1 MLLSM
6 TGFGTKTASL
16 QMKKGEEISMTVEI
30 KSLNTRFFEATC
42 KLPSSLSFLEIP
54 IVNLLKEKLIRG
66 RVFISIKTT
75 GEGSIFEKVEPVFKL
90 VGDYIKA
97 TNMIKKRFNVSG
109 DISISD
115 IVSLPNALSFEKDV
129 ISRAIEKNILD
140 LIEQVVND
148 VVKCRIAEGKALQKD
163 LEKRFA
169 LSQQHINK
177 IKELFDSFMK
187 NKKEEIKKALAL
199 AHNGDQEAE
208 THLGDCYEA
217 IDKIDIHEE
226 IVRFK
231 SHLNAVK
238 SVFTSKE
245 VEKGKRF
252 EFILQELGREINTIA
267 AKCSNYDISAV
278 SVDVKVELE
287 KVREQIQNIV

>member
-1 MLLSM
+1 
-6 TGFGTKTASL
+6 
-16 QMKKGEEISMTVEI
+16 
-30 KSLNTRFFEATC
+30 
-42 KLPSSLSFLEIP
+42 
-54 IVNLLKEKLIRG
+54 LLKEKLIRG

-97 TNMIKKRFNVSG
+97 TNLIKKRFNVSG

-115 IVSLPNALSFEKDV
+115 IVALPNALSFEKEI
-129 ISRAIEKNILD
+129 ISRAVEKNILD
-140 LIEQVVND
+140 VVEQVVND
-148 VVKCRIAEGKALQKD
+148 VTKCRIAEGKTLQKD
-163 LEKRFA
+163 LEKCFA

-177 IKELFDSFMK
+177 IKELFDSLMK
-187 NKKEEIKKALAL
+187 NKKEEIKKALVL

-208 THLGDCYEA
+208 THLGDCYES
-217 IDKIDIHEE
+217 IDKIDVHEE

-231 SHLNAVK
+231 SHLTAVK
-238 SVFTSKE
+238 LVFTNKE

-278 SVDVKVELE
+278 AVDVKVELE